1 MTIQIIGDAPKRIYR
16 ECVIGPLVR
25 MLLVIMGLWSIQI
38 SYGKSQQL
46 RIRLSVNPSTISLSD
61 IQNDDIIISNFTGYV
76 QVLVY
81 STLSLLLLRFTC
93 RISDRFG
100 FVNANVGR
108 GKTA

>member
-1 MTIQIIGDAPKRIYR
+1 MTIQIIGDALKRIYR

-46 RIRLSVNPSTISLSD
+46 RIRLSVNPSTISLSE
-61 IQNDDIIISNFTGYV
+61 YV

-93 RISDRFG
+93 RIPDRFG